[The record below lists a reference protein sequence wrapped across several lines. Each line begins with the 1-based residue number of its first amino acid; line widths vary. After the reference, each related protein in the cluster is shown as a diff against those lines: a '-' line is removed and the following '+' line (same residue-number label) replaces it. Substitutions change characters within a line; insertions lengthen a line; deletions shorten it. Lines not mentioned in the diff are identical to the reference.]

1 MAEFIIKKMTK
12 FYVEPPS
19 GAMKIIYP
27 DMNVITPLVYILTT
41 GADPTSII
49 LQFAKE
55 MDMSDRLYPIA
66 LGQG

>member
-1 MAEFIIKKMTK
+1 MTK

-27 DMNVITPLVYILTT
+27 DMSVITPLVYILTT

-49 LQFAKE
+49 L
-55 MDMSDRLYPIA
+55 
-66 LGQG
+66 